1 MEIRIK
7 DEYIK
12 LGQALK
18 LASLVGSGVEAKFVI
33 EEGSVLVK
41 KLRDGDVVSFQGESF
56 TVRSD
61 A

>member
-1 MEIRIK
+1 MK
-7 DEYIK
+7 TK
-12 LGQALK
+12 LTHRLWAKIVALI
-18 LASLVGSGVEAKFVI
+18 LLYVI
-33 EEGSVLVK
+33 FCALRRK